1 MMKKHVTEERGLQ
14 NLAGFI
20 LAVLAAAA
28 VFVPPIVYQV
38 RHFDLPWNDVGTY
51 SRSLWNVFEHGKFV
65 VYSDGDSD
73 FFIWQHFEPFFFLLC
88 VPVRIFGTLGYVT
101 LITGALVLSSGFV
114 FLLSARICRS
124 WWIGILAAAAFVANP
139 YTYAIALSY
148 HIETFGILFLLAFA
162 YYSHAGRTGMAWAAL
177 LLALSVKEDMW
188 VYALVITVLMATRDR
203 WRQSAAFAAA
213 AVGYYVCVVV
223 LLGRWMYPTAHYL
236 NTFYQVNGH
245 PMTTPQIAGVLL
257 DRWREYLP
265 LLFTGPGFLF
275 QASLLFVGILSGW
288 RYVLV
293 CGVMLIW
300 LSYPE
305 GPPRTTF
312 SFYYS
317 YPALLLSF
325 VSLPFGLSNLR
336 SICERLIPTARPAGR
351 VAMAGTMCAVIGTS
365 VVLHLPG
372 HVPAPIDDV
381 VNRESVYGDRSHVNV
396 PIVTFL
402 INRYLADNSASVL
415 AQYFTITA
423 IPQRRGMY
431 ITYKEGGRVLDGALN
446 PRFVLLDLSS
456 SDPLVSRE
464 RLLALADMLRRRQRY
479 EPLWDSQDVLL
490 YRLIGPERDR

>member
-1 MMKKHVTEERGLQ
+1 
-14 NLAGFI
+14 
-20 LAVLAAAA
+20 
-28 VFVPPIVYQV
+28 
-38 RHFDLPWNDVGTY
+38 
-51 SRSLWNVFEHGKFV
+51 
-65 VYSDGDSD
+65 
-73 FFIWQHFEPFFFLLC
+73 
-88 VPVRIFGTLGYVT
+88 
-101 LITGALVLSSGFV
+101 
-114 FLLSARICRS
+114 
-124 WWIGILAAAAFVANP
+124 
-139 YTYAIALSY
+139 
-148 HIETFGILFLLAFA
+148 
-162 YYSHAGRTGMAWAAL
+162 
-177 LLALSVKEDMW
+177 
-188 VYALVITVLMATRDR
+188 
-203 WRQSAAFAAA
+203 
-213 AVGYYVCVVV
+213 
-223 LLGRWMYPTAHYL
+223 MYPTAHYL

-245 PMTTPQIAGVLL
+245 PMTTPQIAGVLMA
-257 DRWREYLP
+257 RWREYLP

-275 QASLLFVGILSGW
+275 QASLLFVGVLSGW

-325 VSLPFGLSNLR
+325 VSLPFGLNNLR
-336 SICERLIPTARPAGR
+336 SICARLTPTARHAGR